1 MSSPGT
7 GEGPARL
14 QGRLFFLTYPKHDG
28 DPNELVAFLKTFP
41 NFKRCIVARE
51 QHADG
56 SNHLHASVELGKRIE
71 RRYSFFRFEGAH
83 GDFQTCRSWGACV
96 NYCRKNENLEVVYE
110 GCTAADAISPLPGG
124 GSQSDYFAECED
136 RPCERDWFGYALRER
151 IPYAYAERIYKLC
164 HGDRPPTI
172 FADPGEGTIS
182 DFHLSATQRDPEGFV
197 CVVCGPSGVGKST
210 WALREAPKPA
220 LLVTHKDDLRYFNR
234 NIHASIIFDELR
246 CTGETDE
253 NGHNKGRWPLTEQ
266 IKLLTSDAP
275 VSIHVRYNVA
285 RIPKR
290 TVKIF
295 TCTNSVMFSDDEQT
309 KRRIHQLV
317 NLYVHEDIW
326 IK

>member
-1 MSSPGT
+1 MST
-7 GEGPARL
+7 GSEGPARL
-14 QGRLFFLTYPKHDG
+14 QGRLFFLTYPRNDEHPDQ
-28 DPNELVAFLKTFP
+28 LVAFLKEIP
-41 NFKRCIVARE
+41 HFKRCVVARE
-51 QHADG
+51 KHDDG
-56 SNHLHASVELGKRIE
+56 GYHLHAAIELDKRIE
-71 RRYSFFRFEGAH
+71 RKFTFFDFNGAH
-83 GDFQTCRSWGACV
+83 GDYRPCRSWGKSV
-96 NYCRKNENLEVVYE
+96 NYCRKDPDATIVYE
-110 GCTAADAISPLPGG
+110 GCTAADAALALPGG
-124 GSQSDYFAECED
+124 GSQSDYFAECEN

-164 HGDRPPTI
+164 HGDKPPTI
-172 FADPGEGTIS
+172 FEDPKEGTIS
-182 DFHLSATQRDPEGFV
+182 DFRLSATQRDPEGFV
-197 CVVCGPSGVGKST
+197 CVVCGPSGIGKST
-210 WALREAPKPA
+210 WALREAPLPA

-275 VSIHVRYNVA
+275 VAVHVRYSVA

-309 KRRIHQLV
+309 RRRIHQLV
-317 NLYVHEDIW
+317 NLYDHDDIW